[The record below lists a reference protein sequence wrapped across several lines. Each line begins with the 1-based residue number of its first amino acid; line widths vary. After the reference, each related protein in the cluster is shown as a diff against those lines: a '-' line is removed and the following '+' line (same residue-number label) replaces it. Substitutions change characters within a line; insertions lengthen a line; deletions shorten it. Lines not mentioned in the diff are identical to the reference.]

1 MKDRVRRAIRRL
13 RSLTKRK
20 KPIARQISG
29 VNDASAAKLARFERM
44 RTVLVEENPR
54 YKSSLTI
61 GSNSASR
68 EVKNVAP
75 RRFSRLESQVSLR
88 AARRMSIYNNNPF
101 AMLQAQQLIEQSLQS
116 ISGQKSSPEIPT

>member
-1 MKDRVRRAIRRL
+1 M
-13 RSLTKRK
+13 RSLTKRN
-20 KPIARQISG
+20 KPLTHQTSS

-44 RTVLVEENPR
+44 RTILVEENPR

-61 GSNSASR
+61 TSGSAGR

-88 AARRMSIYNNNPF
+88 VARRMSIYNNNPF
-101 AMLQAQQLIEQSLQS
+101 AMSQAQQLIDQTLH
-116 ISGQKSSPEIPT
+116 